1 MEYLDFK
8 GDHSYN
14 YRQLKFKGNI
24 LLASF
29 NIMSFGRPSRK
40 DDLVQL
46 CFLLLSIMKQFDI
59 VKLDTSNMNSIE
71 YFRYVTKLKRDLT
84 LDDYCHS
91 PKSRELRPFM
101 DEVWKLEYE
110 EEPNY
115 DKLKFLLANI
125 LLQQNVVPKN
135 NLVDLESKE
144 DVGNKD
150 FDDLDILEV
159 AEERCKP
166 EIKENSIKNK
176 DTQIK

>member
-1 MEYLDFK
+1 
-8 GDHSYN
+8 
-14 YRQLKFKGNI
+14 
-24 LLASF
+24 
-29 NIMSFGRPSRK
+29 
-40 DDLVQL
+40 
-46 CFLLLSIMKQFDI
+46 
-59 VKLDTSNMNSIE
+59 MNSIE

-91 PKSRELRPFM
+91 PKSRVLRPFM

-144 DVGNKD
+144 DEGIKD

-166 EIKENSIKNK
+166 EIKENSI
-176 DTQIK
+176 